1 MDRFNRIAQGA
12 SLIAGPA
19 LNVAATF
26 LWDDDGRHGVTG
38 GALAALAS
46 VAWAYGL
53 LGLWDRLRPE
63 RPVWATLGSLA
74 AIVGTFGGIAFGL
87 QGFYEAVFGLSG
99 EQSLDA
105 LAEHP
110 VAAQLVLWLPGPTF
124 PLSMIALGLALALT
138 RKAPLWTA
146 LLLAAAGAVFPVSRI
161 PRIEAVAHVADLL
174 LLVPS
179 AYLGV
184 TLILAA
190 LSGRTKPAR

>member
-1 MDRFNRIAQGA
+1 MDRFNRAAQGA
-12 SLIAGPA
+12 GLIAGP
-19 LNVAATF
+19 LLTVVATF
-26 LWDDDGRHGVTG
+26 MWDDDGRHGVTG

-46 VAWAYGL
+46 VAWVYGL

-87 QGFYEAVFGLSG
+87 QGFYEGVFGLSG

-124 PLSMIALGLALALT
+124 PLSMIALGLALAFT

-146 LLLAAAGAVFPVSRI
+146 LLLAAAGALFPVSRI
-161 PRIEAVAHVADLL
+161 PRIEAIAHVADLL

-179 AYLGV
+179 AFLGV
-184 TLILAA
+184 TLILGA
-190 LSGRTKPAR
+190 LSGRTPHVR

>member
-1 MDRFNRIAQGA
+1 MDRFNRTVQGA
-12 SLIAGPA
+12 SLIAGP
-19 LNVAATF
+19 LLTVVATF
-26 LWDDDGRHGVTG
+26 LWDAHGRHGVVG
-38 GALAALAS
+38 GALAALSS
-46 VAWAYGL
+46 VVWLYGL

-74 AIVGTFGGIAFGL
+74 AILGTFGGIAFGL
-87 QGFYEAVFGLSG
+87 QGFYEGAFGLSG
-99 EQSLDA
+99 EESLAA

-146 LLLAAAGAVFPVSRI
+146 VLLGVAGALFPVSRI

-174 LLVPS
+174 LFVPS

-184 TLILAA
+184 TMIAAA
-190 LSGRTKPAR
+190 LSGRSKPGR

>member
-1 MDRFNRIAQGA
+1 MDRFNRTVQGA

-19 LNVAATF
+19 LTVVSTF
-26 LWDDDGRHGVTG
+26 LWDADGRHGVTG
-38 GALAALAS
+38 GALAALSS
-46 VAWAYGL
+46 VVWLYGL

-63 RPVWATLGSLA
+63 RPGWAALGSLA
-74 AIVGTFGGIAFGL
+74 AIVGCFGGIAFGL
-87 QGFYEAVFGLSG
+87 QGFYEAVFGLTG
-99 EQSLDA
+99 DQSLDA

-110 VAAQLVLWLPGPTF
+110 VAAQLVLWLPGPAF

-146 LLLAAAGAVFPVSRI
+146 VLFAVAGAAFPISRI

-174 LLVPS
+174 LLIPS

-184 TLILAA
+184 TLLLA
-190 LSGRTKPAR
+190 LSDRTRSAR